1 MANPVLCI
9 GSMHWDVIGNTT
21 TVIDQGDDVPG
32 SIVRHPGGVA
42 LNVARGLRKS
52 GINVVMLASVGSD
65 TEGDELL
72 EFAASKGIDT
82 NYVHRSHTIS
92 TDRYV
97 AVEDR
102 NGLVGAVAD
111 MRNLES
117 STEGILAPLEIDQL
131 ASSGR
136 TVDGTVV
143 IDGNLPDAAINR
155 ILELPT
161 LNDKDLRVVAPSHP
175 KVKRL
180 RGFLSRKTTTLY
192 LNLNEAS
199 HLGGVGFSCA
209 RSAAARLAS
218 SANARIVVTDGR
230 REAALAKDVIV
241 LNSLPKRIVTGG
253 RVTGAGDALAA
264 GHISAELNG
273 APAQKALD
281 QAVDAAVRFLEER
294 ATANDFT

>member
-1 MANPVLCI
+1 
-9 GSMHWDVIGNTT
+9 MHWDVIGSTT

-65 TEGDELL
+65 AEGDELL
-72 EFAASKGIDT
+72 ELAASKGIDT
-82 NYVHRSHTIS
+82 NYVHRSDTGS

-97 AVEDR
+97 AVEDC

-117 STEGILAPLEIDQL
+117 STEGILAPLENDQL
-131 ASSGR
+131 TTSGR
-136 TVDGTVV
+136 AVDGTVV
-143 IDGNLPDAAINR
+143 IDGNLPDVAIDR
-155 ILELPT
+155 ILALPT
-161 LNDKDLRVVAPSHP
+161 LNNTDLRVVAPSRP

-180 RGFLSRKTTTLY
+180 RRFLSRKTTTLY

-199 HLGGVGFSCA
+199 HLGGVGFGCA
-209 RSAAARLAS
+209 RSAASRLAS
-218 SANARIVVTDGR
+218 SGNARIVVTDGT
-230 REAALAKDVIV
+230 REAASAKNVIV
-241 LNSLPKRIVTGG
+241 LSSLPKRIVTGG

-264 GHISAELNG
+264 GHISAELYG
-273 APAQKALD
+273 APAQMALD
-281 QAVDAAVRFLEER
+281 QAVNAAVRFLEER
-294 ATANDFT
+294 VTTNDLT